1 MHSGPMYPMLYEEKW
16 EGRKEGWRRK
26 RGEVEKK
33 GRLKVRGE
41 GRDGRR
47 GRNGG
52 RRDREERRIKVR
64 EGKYFILVK
73 INIVVS
79 ISAAVCVPVKGQVS
93 VVGNGQ
99 R

>member
-1 MHSGPMYPMLYEEKW
+1 M
-16 EGRKEGWRRK
+16 
-26 RGEVEKK
+26 
-33 GRLKVRGE
+33 
-41 GRDGRR
+41 
-47 GRNGG
+47 GG

-79 ISAAVCVPVKGQVS
+79 ISATVCVPVKGQVS